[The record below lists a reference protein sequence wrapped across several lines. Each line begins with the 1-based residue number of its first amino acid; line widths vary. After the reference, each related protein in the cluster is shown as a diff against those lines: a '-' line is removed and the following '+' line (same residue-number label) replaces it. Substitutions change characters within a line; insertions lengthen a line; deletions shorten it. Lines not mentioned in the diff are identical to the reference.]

1 MIKLLFLLSISF
13 LPLFSA
19 TYSAKEAWNH
29 VGEDAVVCGKVAG
42 VFYAQ
47 RSKGQPTFINLEKD
61 YPNQLF
67 TIIIWGKQRKQF
79 KDLRSFE
86 GKRLCFRGAIQSYN
100 ERPEMVIDL
109 PRQVFPAKS

>member
-13 LPLFSA
+13 LSLFSA

-29 VGEDAVVCGKVAG
+29 VGEEAVVCGKVAG
-42 VFYAQ
+42 VFYAK

-79 KDLRSFE
+79 KDLRSFK
-86 GKRLCFRGAIQSYN
+86 GRGLCFKGAIQSYN
-100 ERPEMVIDL
+100 ERPEMIIES
-109 PRQVFPAKS
+109 PAKIKLKR